1 MGQAYREKSHL
12 APVLL
17 AVGGDDQ
24 HLVLHVGLD
33 LPNFNLG

>member
-1 MGQAYREKSHL
+1 MGPAYREKSHL

-17 AVGGDDQ
+17 AVRGDDQ

-33 LPNFNLG
+33 LPNLHLG